1 MDKIL
6 GLVKDYAPG
15 LATALGGPLAGA
27 AVSAIAGK
35 FGVDDTIE
43 AVTNALQT
51 ANPADL
57 QKLQEIDLEKLKIDA
72 ADRDSAR
79 QAHMAIATSA
89 NVHILEK
96 LTMPILALGTVA
108 LAFLLIGVLL
118 FINIPD
124 SQENIIIFALG
135 FITSAATQ
143 VLSFYFGSSQ
153 GSKDK
158 SDAMKA
164 IKK

>member
-1 MDKIL
+1 MEALLSIL
-6 GLVKDYAPG
+6 KTAAPA
-15 LATALGGPLAGA
+15 LATAVAGPLGGAAIKAIGEKLGVEDTVEAITQHLTVNPEAAAKLA
-27 AVSAIAGK
+27 
-35 FGVDDTIE
+35 
-43 AVTNALQT
+43 
-51 ANPADL
+51 
-57 QKLQEIDLEKLKIDA
+57 EIDLKKLELEN

-79 QAHMAIATSA
+79 KAHMAIATSPDA
-89 NVHILEK
+89 HWLEK
-96 LTMPILALGTVA
+96 LTMPILALGTVS
-108 LAFLLIGVLL
+108 LAFLLIGILL

-158 SDAMKA
+158 TELTKA
-164 IKK
+164 LKK

>member
-6 GLVKDYAPG
+6 ELVKVVAPT

-27 AVSAIAGK
+27 AVSAIAEK
-35 FGVDDTIE
+35 FGVEDTVE
-43 AVTNALQT
+43 AVTNALQG
-51 ANPADL
+51 ASPEQLA
-57 QKLQEIDLEKLKIDA
+57 KLQEIDIKKLELENQ
-72 ADRDSAR
+72 DRDSAR
-79 QAHMAIATSA
+79 KAHMAIATSENA
-89 NVHILEK
+89 HPLEK

-108 LAFLLIGVLL
+108 LAFVMIGILI
-118 FINIPD
+118 FRDIPD

-153 GSKDK
+153 GSKEKDLK
-158 SDAMKA
+158 GL
-164 IKK
+164 KK

>member
-1 MDKIL
+1 MDKLLDI
-6 GLVKDYAPG
+6 VKGVAPG
-15 LATALGGPLAGA
+15 LATALGGPLAGM
-27 AVSAIAGK
+27 AVKAIAEK
-35 FGVDDTIE
+35 LGVEDTVE
-43 AVTNALQT
+43 AVAAHLT
-51 ANPADL
+51 ANPEAAA
-57 QKLQEIDLEKLKIDA
+57 KLAEIDVRKLELEN

-79 QAHMAIATSA
+79 KAHMAIATSPDA
-89 NVHILEK
+89 HWLEK

-108 LAFLLIGVLL
+108 LAFLLIGILL

-158 SDAMKA
+158 TEAAKVL
-164 IKK
+164 KK

>member
-6 GLVKDYAPG
+6 DLVKSVAPA

-27 AVSAIAGK
+27 AVTAIAEK
-35 FGVDDTIE
+35 FGVEDTVE
-43 AVTNALQT
+43 AVTNALQV
-51 ANPADL
+51 ASPEQL
-57 QKLQEIDLEKLKIDA
+57 VKLQEIDIKKLELEN

-79 QAHMAIATSA
+79 KAHMAIATSPDA
-89 NVHILEK
+89 HWLEK
-96 LTMPILALGTVA
+96 LTMPILALGTVS
-108 LAFLLIGVLL
+108 LAFLLIGILL

-153 GSKDK
+153 GSKEKD
-158 SDAMKA
+158 MKA
-164 IKK
+164 LKK